1 MTFKELALIEPIL
14 KALDEKGY
22 TTPTPIQEQA
32 ILPALRNRDILGLAQ
47 TGTGKTA
54 AFALPIIQQLYLDKT
69 HDKEERSKH

>member
-1 MTFKELALIEPIL
+1 MTFRELEIIEPII
-14 KALDEKGY
+14 KALEEKGY

-54 AFALPIIQQLYLDKT
+54 AFALPSFNNSIRIRAMER
-69 HDKEERSKH
+69 EERSKL